1 MKVIH
6 VVVTQKN
13 SLRVDDRKDVKGIT
27 VDSTWWNLTKTDNT
41 VVQYTLSEFNVRI
54 IGTEDV

>member
-6 VVVTQKN
+6 CVITQKN
-13 SLRVDDRKDVKGIT
+13 SLRVDDRRDIKSIA

-41 VVQYTLSEFNVRI
+41 IAQYTVSEFNVRI